1 MYTLLFIVLA
11 GISIFFLYRGFQ
23 AEQNK
28 KIWIGAILGTFT
40 ISLSGLMNFW
50 GELLWFQAIGYGER
64 FWIAT
69 LTQWSMALLILIFG
83 TGITWLLSWKVGFQN
98 RYIKGLGTAIGGLIG
113 MVWGYANWEVFLK
126 FWFGVETG
134 VTDPI
139 LGKDTGFYLFT
150 LPFLN
155 NLHSVLTTFVVLAI
169 AISLLS
175 IFVNRSGNT
184 TLEFVTPD
192 HPSDIDNKLI
202 TSVFINSGIILILL
216 AVGLYLDR
224 FELMYSDLGAVHGPG
239 WTDDNIRLPAYNIL
253 IFITG
258 FAGIILILP
267 GSRDRYLHWIM
278 RKQFIP
284 LRAYPIVALFM
295 FPVVFI
301 LWFIGLSGVPGMF
314 QWLRVEPNEITF
326 EKPYIANNI
335 EFTRLG
341 FKLHEVEEREFPV
354 SNEITPQMVDNNREI
369 LNNIRLWDWRA
380 LDEVYKQFQEIRLY
394 YEFQDVDV
402 DRYMIGG
409 EYRQV
414 MVSAREM
421 EPENLPE
428 QSQTFVNK
436 RFKYTHGYGI
446 TLTTVN
452 EFTPQGLPN
461 LLIRNIPPESTY
473 ESLEVARP
481 EIYYGELTNSHA
493 IVNTEEQEFDYPQG
507 EQNVYARYQ
516 GTGGVLMNSFFR
528 KFIFGYLFDGTR
540 LLFSNYPNEES
551 RIMFNR
557 QISER
562 VRTLAPFLQFESDP
576 YVVMADGEL
585 KWMIDA
591 YTTSADYPYSE
602 PFSGQESIEYQEGDS
617 RQQFVTPLNQ
627 QLRNI
632 NYIRNSV
639 KVVVDAYNGDVDFY
653 VFDEEDPIIQVWQ
666 KIFPDVF
673 KPSSEMPETL
683 LEHIRY
689 PEQMLLT
696 QGLVYTKY
704 HMTDPEV
711 FYNQED
717 LWIRATEKYYN
728 QMEPVPP
735 YYIMWQLPESND
747 LEFSLI
753 LPFTPKNRQVLIG
766 WIAGL
771 CDPENYGRFISYQ
784 FPKEKRVLGPQQV
797 ETKIDQDPY
806 LSSQLTLWDQRG
818 SNVIRGNVLAIPVEE
833 TIIYVEPIYL
843 QSETA
848 AYPELRLVVVM
859 HNDDLSYADNFE
871 DALQGLFVDAVAQSP
886 EKFIQ
891 GMLPEDDLESE
902 DTRSE
907 EKLSAATGNKQS
919 LIRQANE
926 AFEQY
931 LQSTGNQNFDEAARQ
946 LHRLQQLLEQLSEE
960 EGQATPA
967 IGSVSSGS

>member
-1 MYTLLFIVLA
+1 
-11 GISIFFLYRGFQ
+11 
-23 AEQNK
+23 
-28 KIWIGAILGTFT
+28 
-40 ISLSGLMNFW
+40 
-50 GELLWFQAIGYGER
+50 
-64 FWIAT
+64 
-69 LTQWSMALLILIFG
+69 
-83 TGITWLLSWKVGFQN
+83 
-98 RYIKGLGTAIGGLIG
+98 
-113 MVWGYANWEVFLK
+113 
-126 FWFGVETG
+126 
-134 VTDPI
+134 
-139 LGKDTGFYLFT
+139 
-150 LPFLN
+150 
-155 NLHSVLTTFVVLAI
+155 
-169 AISLLS
+169 
-175 IFVNRSGNT
+175 
-184 TLEFVTPD
+184 
-192 HPSDIDNKLI
+192 
-202 TSVFINSGIILILL
+202 
-216 AVGLYLDR
+216 
-224 FELMYSDLGAVHGPG
+224 
-239 WTDDNIRLPAYNIL
+239 
-253 IFITG
+253 
-258 FAGIILILP
+258 
-267 GSRDRYLHWIM
+267 
-278 RKQFIP
+278 
-284 LRAYPIVALFM
+284 
-295 FPVVFI
+295 
-301 LWFIGLSGVPGMF
+301 
-314 QWLRVEPNEITF
+314 
-326 EKPYIANNI
+326 
-335 EFTRLG
+335 
-341 FKLHEVEEREFPV
+341 
-354 SNEITPQMVDNNREI
+354 
-369 LNNIRLWDWRA
+369 
-380 LDEVYKQFQEIRLY
+380 
-394 YEFQDVDV
+394 
-402 DRYMIGG
+402 
-409 EYRQV
+409 
-414 MVSAREM
+414 
-421 EPENLPE
+421 
-428 QSQTFVNK
+428 
-436 RFKYTHGYGI
+436 
-446 TLTTVN
+446 
-452 EFTPQGLPN
+452 
-461 LLIRNIPPESTY
+461 
-473 ESLEVARP
+473 
-481 EIYYGELTNSHA
+481 
-493 IVNTEEQEFDYPQG
+493 
-507 EQNVYARYQ
+507 
-516 GTGGVLMNSFFR
+516 
-528 KFIFGYLFDGTR
+528 
-540 LLFSNYPNEES
+540 
-551 RIMFNR
+551 MFNR

-818 SNVIRGNVLAIPVEE
+818 SNVIRGNVLAIPVEG

>member
-1 MYTLLFIVLA
+1 MYTLIFIILG

-23 AEQNK
+23 AEQQK
-28 KIWIGAILGTFT
+28 KIWIGVILGLFT

-50 GELLWFQAIGYGER
+50 GELLWFEAVGYGER

-69 LTQWSMALLILIFG
+69 LTQWGTALLSLLLG
-83 TGITWLLSWKVGFQN
+83 AGIVWLLSWNVGFQN
-98 RYIKGLGTAIGGLIG
+98 RYIKRLGLAIGGFVG
-113 MVWGYANWEVFLK
+113 MVWGYANWETFLK

-150 LPFLN
+150 LPFLD
-155 NLHSVLTTFVVLAI
+155 NLHSVLVSFAILAI
-169 AISLLS
+169 AVALLS
-175 IFVNRSGNT
+175 IYVNRSGRS

-192 HPSDIDNKLI
+192 HPSEVDNKLI
-202 TSVFINSGIILILL
+202 TAVFINTGVILL
-216 AVGLYLDR
+216 LMAAGLYLNR
-224 FELMYSDLGAVHGPG
+224 FELMYSSLGAVHGPG
-239 WTDDNIRLPAYNIL
+239 WTDDHIKLPAYSIL
-253 IFITG
+253 IFLTA

-278 RKQFIP
+278 RKQFVP
-284 LRAYPIVALFM
+284 LTAFPVVALFM
-295 FPVVFI
+295 LPVVFAF
-301 LWFIGLSGVPGMF
+301 WFIGLSAVPGLF

-326 EKPYIANNI
+326 EKPYIAHNI
-335 EFTRLG
+335 EFTRRG
-341 FKLHEVEEREFPV
+341 FKLHDVEEREFPASDV
-354 SNEITPQMVDNNREI
+354 FTRQMVDNNSEI
-369 LNNIRLWDWRA
+369 FNNIRLWDWRA
-380 LDEVYKQFQEIRLY
+380 LDAVYKQFQEIRLY
-394 YEFQDVDV
+394 YEFRDVDI
-402 DRYMIGG
+402 DRYMIDG

-421 EPENLPE
+421 EPNNLPD

-461 LLIRNIPPESTY
+461 LLVKNIPPESTI
-473 ESLEVARP
+473 ESLEVERP
-481 EIYYGELTNSHA
+481 EIYYGELTDSHV

-507 EQNVYARYQ
+507 EQNVYVRYE
-516 GTGGVLMNSFFR
+516 GTGGVEISNFFR

-540 LLFSNYPNEES
+540 LLFSTYPTDES
-551 RIMFNR
+551 RIMFHR

-562 VRTLAPFLQFESDP
+562 INTLAPFLQFESDP
-576 YVVMADGEL
+576 YVVMVDGHL
-585 KWMIDA
+585 KWIVDA
-591 YTTSADYPYSE
+591 YTTSSDYPYSE
-602 PFSGQESIEYQEGDS
+602 PFSGQESIEYQEGEN
-617 RQQFVTPLNQ
+617 RRLLVTRLDQ
-627 QLRNI
+627 QLSGV

-653 VFDEEDPIIQVWQ
+653 VFDEEDPLIQVWQ

-673 KPSSEMPETL
+673 QPSSAMPEGL
-683 LEHIRY
+683 LDHIRY

-696 QGLVYTKY
+696 QGLVYAKY

-728 QMEPVPP
+728 QVQPVQP
-735 YYIMWQLPESND
+735 YYIMWQLPDSED
-747 LEFSLI
+747 LQFSLI

-771 CDPENYGRFISYQ
+771 CDPVNYGRFIAYQ

-797 ETKIDQDPY
+797 ETKIDQDSY

-859 HNDDLSYADNFE
+859 HNDNLSYADNFE
-871 DALQGLFVDAVAQSP
+871 DALQGIFGDAVAQQP
-886 EKFIQ
+886 ESAIS
-891 GMLPEDDLESE
+891 GMLAETEAMQQPAQDEVDD
-902 DTRSE
+902 
-907 EKLSAATGNKQS
+907 AALQNQT
-919 LIRQANE
+919 LIQQANQ

-931 LQSTGNQNFDEAARQ
+931 LESTGQKDFDTAADQ
-946 LHRLQQLLEQLSEE
+946 LQRLQNLLRQLSEQE
-960 EGQATPA
+960 EVVSG
-967 IGSVSSGS
+967 GSD